1 MKIKRRSGDMCVEEE
16 KHEKKEKK
24 KNKHMDG
31 KK

>member
-1 MKIKRRSGDMCVEEE
+1 MCVEEK

-31 KK
+31 KKWREKKK